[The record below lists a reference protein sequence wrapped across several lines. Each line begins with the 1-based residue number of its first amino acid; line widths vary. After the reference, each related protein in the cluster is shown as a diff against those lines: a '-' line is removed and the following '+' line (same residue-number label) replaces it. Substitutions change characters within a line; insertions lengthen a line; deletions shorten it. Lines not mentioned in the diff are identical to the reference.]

1 MKVNEVLTEGP
12 LSDIASGITKDIK
25 NINNKTGL
33 SKKVAKTFKK
43 MTAPSDEKK
52 EENRTI
58 ARNKIADAFFTKWVI
73 LIDRMVKK
81 AHSLNSEVGE
91 VIVTKRLNRA
101 VLKATKINP
110 KSDVLLKPLLTS
122 IVDRTFALIDDE
134 NARMADD
141 IELKTRINQLFGKIH
156 RITALRDT
164 TDTLSKY
171 KNLKVTMYCNDDD
184 QCFVSKRM
192 NTDDE
197 NKFLLL
203 LDLTSDDDVTGDI
216 VNFDWDGK
224 SNKTTN
230 EDFKETKKQYTDT
243 DVGLYKTKG
252 RITQTDKNKI
262 QFTKIG

>member
-58 ARNKIADAFFTKWVI
+58 ARNKIINAFFTKWVI

-141 IELKTRINQLFGKIH
+141 IELKNQINQLFGKID
-156 RITALRDT
+156 RIIALRDV
-164 TDTLSKY
+164 TDSMPNY

-192 NTDDE
+192 NNDEYDYLMLLNLTTTDNIRD
-197 NKFLLL
+197 NQ
-203 LDLTSDDDVTGDI
+203 
-216 VNFDWDGK
+216 VNFNWDGK
-224 SNKTTN
+224 SIKATEQTFNNAKT
-230 EDFKETKKQYTDT
+230 QYTDT
-243 DVGLYKTKG
+243 DVGPFEVKG
-252 RITQTDKNKI
+252 RITQTDEKKI